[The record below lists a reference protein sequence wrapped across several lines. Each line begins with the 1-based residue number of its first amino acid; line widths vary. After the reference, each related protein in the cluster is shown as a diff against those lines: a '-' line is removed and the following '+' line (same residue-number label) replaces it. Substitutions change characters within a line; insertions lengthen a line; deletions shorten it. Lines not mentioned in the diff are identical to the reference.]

1 MKTTIEIPDD
11 LFQKVKVLAAERSTT
26 LRDVVA
32 QALQQWLRTPTE
44 DEEKKRKATMK
55 RLLRA
60 MQASNTAPMKPL
72 TREEIYER

>member
-72 TREEIYER
+72 TREEIYDR

>member
-11 LFQKVKVLAAERSTT
+11 LFQKVKVLAAERGTT

-44 DEEKKRKATMK
+44 DEEKKRKATVK

-72 TREEIYER
+72 TREEIYDR